1 MQQNQAFRRYYD
13 EFYYQQIGNN
23 RLSWRVLYMEK
34 VLLIMMLTSAVEP
47 PDSAKEKSEQRKS
60 IQAPPIER
68 HELIRICGKN
78 EIATDCR
85 HITQAEISSGTVRG
99 MKIEVDNPQP

>member
-1 MQQNQAFRRYYD
+1 
-13 EFYYQQIGNN
+13 
-23 RLSWRVLYMEK
+23 MEK
-34 VLLIMMLTSAVEP
+34 ILLIMMLTQPVEISKT
-47 PDSAKEKSEQRKS
+47 DKEKAEQRKS
-60 IQAPPIER
+60 IQASPIER